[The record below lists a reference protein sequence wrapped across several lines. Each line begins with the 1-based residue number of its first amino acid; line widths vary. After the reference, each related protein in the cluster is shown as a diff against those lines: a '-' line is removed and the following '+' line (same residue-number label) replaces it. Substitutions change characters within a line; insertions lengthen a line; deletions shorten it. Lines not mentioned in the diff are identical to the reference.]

1 MNTLTL
7 FSIIITVLSL
17 IYIILAY
24 YGLIRYFKLKQG
36 QCQTYTESYLQ
47 LPRVESKSKVVV
59 SMYMSSEADLAN
71 NLTFKSILDQTVHPD
86 QIIIV
91 SKHHITLPDFIAKN
105 NIVVVQKENESYGK
119 TSAFMVPL
127 TSQKDANTK
136 IIIIT
141 DGVVYGPDFI
151 ETLVEESEKSPDSL
165 IYVEMFDSSAYVN
178 QSKMVKSKSGNEA
191 ILRVSSGV
199 LVKPVFFNKFTE
211 VMSDDA
217 LESPNTFLTVNALAN
232 KVKMIKSSF
241 NEVIK
246 TKKEVPTEA
255 EKHTIRLYAYIF
267 KL

>member
-1 MNTLTL
+1 
-7 FSIIITVLSL
+7 
-17 IYIILAY
+17 
-24 YGLIRYFKLKQG
+24 
-36 QCQTYTESYLQ
+36 
-47 LPRVESKSKVVV
+47 
-59 SMYMSSEADLAN
+59 
-71 NLTFKSILDQTVHPD
+71 
-86 QIIIV
+86 
-91 SKHHITLPDFIAKN
+91 
-105 NIVVVQKENESYGK
+105 
-119 TSAFMVPL
+119 MVPL